1 MTRVKLLIS
10 DSWSNGGDDRFRLYE
25 FRLVFRDSDLFPITS
40 LASLAVFYRPAWCRT
55 EITHL
60 AVRVDIDP
68 LIIIAQQELHPI
80 SIGQSD
86 DGVRSHRALGVFG
99 QVDVVH
105 TEIL

>member
-1 MTRVKLLIS
+1 MLIS
-10 DSWSNGGDDRFRLYE
+10 DSWSDGGGDRFRLYE
-25 FRLVFRDSDLFPITS
+25 FRLVFSDSDLFPITS
-40 LASLAVFYRPAWCRT
+40 LASLAVFYCPAWWWT

-80 SIGQSD
+80 SVGQSD